1 MNGMAL
7 IRSQRGLI
15 SRLAVELGI
24 TQGAVSMWKQV
35 PAERLPD
42 VERITRI
49 PRYLLRPD
57 ICPPPCHERRP
68 RKRKLA
74 AL

>member
-7 IRSQRGLI
+7 IRSRRGLI
-15 SRLAVELGI
+15 SRLAEELGI

-35 PAERLPD
+35 PAERLPE

-57 ICPPPCHERRP
+57 ICPPPCDDRKTRR
-68 RKRKLA
+68 RKVA